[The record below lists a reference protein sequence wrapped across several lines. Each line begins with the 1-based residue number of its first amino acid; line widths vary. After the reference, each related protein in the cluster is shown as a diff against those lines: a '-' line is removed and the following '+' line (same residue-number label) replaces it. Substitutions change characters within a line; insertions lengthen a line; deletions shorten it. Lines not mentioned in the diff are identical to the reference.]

1 MQIAHTDKQICI
13 TLFLMKN
20 QTKKGGYMAR
30 VTITIP
36 DNLQAQV
43 LKLAKKE
50 GGSVSHTI
58 SRLIEMGFLIVNNK
72 NKSEKEE
79 SNKKIEEHCQKLII
93 QMNGIIKE
101 LVVNTYQFAPDKI
114 SQITQETMLKFN
126 DLKGLH
132 EPT

>member
-1 MQIAHTDKQICI
+1 
-13 TLFLMKN
+13 
-20 QTKKGGYMAR
+20 MAR

-58 SRLIEMGFLIVNNK
+58 SKLIEMGFLIANK
-72 NKSEKEE
+72 NKSEQEK
-79 SNKKIEEHCQKLII
+79 SDKKLEEHCQKLII

-101 LVVNTYQFAPDKI
+101 LVVNHYRFEPDKI
-114 SQITQETMLKFN
+114 SKITQDTMLKFN
-126 DLKGLH
+126 ELKVCH
-132 EPT
+132 DKQ

>member
-1 MQIAHTDKQICI
+1 
-13 TLFLMKN
+13 
-20 QTKKGGYMAR
+20 MAR

-58 SRLIEMGFLIVNNK
+58 SKLIEMGFLIVNNK
-72 NKSEKEE
+72 SKNEKEE

-101 LVVNTYQFAPDKI
+101 LVVNTYQFTPEKI
-114 SQITQETMLKFN
+114 SQISQETMMKFN
-126 DLKGLH
+126 ELRGCDSKS
-132 EPT
+132 